1 MVNLNLKQKE
11 ELAKEISEQEI
22 LNLFNE
28 LKNRNLT
35 PDMELYN
42 SLMTVLLGAHKFEQ
56 ALEIFQ
62 EMLVDSHEPNVQT
75 ILNLL
80 KIHKCTVYK
89 KNDATNKNDRLNKLD
104 EIFNNFAAKRLPEDL
119 TVKGLNEL
127 LEALMNCNKYAPIEK
142 NVQRRFIK

>member
-1 MVNLNLKQKE
+1 MGKLEDSKNLNLYKNYVTEAKRRTRQRNFRTRNPQPFQRIEKQE
-11 ELAKEISEQEI
+11 P
-22 LNLFNE
+22 NP
-28 LKNRNLT
+28 RHGT
-35 PDMELYN
+35 YN

-56 ALEIFQ
+56 AHEIFQ

-104 EIFNNFAAKRLPEDL
+104 EVFNNFAAKRLPEDL

-127 LEALMNCNKYAPIEK
+127 LEALMNCNKS
-142 NVQRRFIK
+142 